1 VSSAPTTG
9 LSTLPEK
16 TSRWFE
22 RAAAA
27 LLEQVPCCRGC
38 SHCCIGTFPVTI
50 LDRQHLLE
58 GLARLPDA
66 KRLSIQQTA
75 RAQVAAIEAR
85 FPRLSASQMVD
96 TWPDRLTEQLA
107 EQFKDLPC
115 PALAADG
122 TCAVYTF
129 RPLICRS
136 MGIPPDHDG
145 DVEGACD
152 IQTAV
157 PIIRLSPPL
166 REEEDRLAGE
176 EARQLSALRR
186 TLQCQGEEL
195 LLPYAFLP
203 ETGLP
208 PPRNSA

>member
-1 VSSAPTTG
+1 M
-9 LSTLPEK
+9 
-16 TSRWFE
+16 
-22 RAAAA
+22 
-27 LLEQVPCCRGC
+27 
-38 SHCCIGTFPVTI
+38 TI
-50 LDRQHLLE
+50 LDRQNLRE
-58 GLARLPDA
+58 GLARLPDTQ
-66 KRLSIQQTA
+66 RLAIQQTA

-85 FPRLSASQMVD
+85 FPRLSTSQMVD

-122 TCAVYTF
+122 TCAVYAF

-136 MGIPPDHDG
+136 MGIPTDRHG
-145 DVEGACD
+145 CTEGACD
-152 IQTAV
+152 IQTAA

-176 EARQLSALRR
+176 EADQLATLRL

-203 ETGLP
+203 
-208 PPRNSA
+208 